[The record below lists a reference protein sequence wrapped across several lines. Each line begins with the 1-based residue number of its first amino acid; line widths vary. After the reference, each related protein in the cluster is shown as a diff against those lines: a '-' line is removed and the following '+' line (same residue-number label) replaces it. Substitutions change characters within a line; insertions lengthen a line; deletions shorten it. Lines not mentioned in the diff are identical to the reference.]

1 MIARLVGHL
10 VEREGNRGVLD
21 VHGVGYEVFAPTRA
35 LDGWT
40 GATEPV
46 TVHVSTHVREDAI
59 TLYGF
64 ATPLDRQA
72 FGALT
77 GVTGVGPKIG
87 LATLDALPPDALAL
101 AIERDDVPALSRI
114 PGVGKKT
121 ALRLALELK
130 GKLPVG
136 LSVTPV
142 TASRRAVA
150 DDLALALAQ
159 LDYGKSEIDRAAAA
173 LERAGVGVE
182 TPLPQRLS
190 AALRALAGHRSEP

>member
-1 MIARLVGHL
+1 MIARLVGRL
-10 VEREGNRGVLD
+10 VERDGNRGVID
-21 VHGVGYEVFAPTRA
+21 VQGVGYEVFAPARA
-35 LDGWT
+35 LDAWT
-40 GATEPV
+40 AATEPV
-46 TVHVSTHVREDAI
+46 TVQVSTHVREDAI

-64 ATPLDRQA
+64 PTPLDRQA

-87 LATLDALPPDALAL
+87 LAALDALAPDALAL

-142 TASRRAVA
+142 PVGRRAVA

-173 LERAGVGVE
+173 LERAGIGVD

-190 AALRALAGHRSEP
+190 AALRALAGHRSDP